1 MKEFDSLQE
10 IWKQQ
15 KQSTLPDVSEIIA
28 KAKKEKQTISNKIL
42 FQVIVL
48 VLSMV
53 GVAWVVLTIDFKMI
67 TTYIG
72 ISLMFLCVGGYS
84 TIRIYQMTRLNKI
97 DLTQSP
103 TKTLIELEQFYAFQ
117 QFVGTKVTLAY
128 FVILNIA
135 MGLYFIEVMAPM
147 STISKTIFFTI
158 YIFWMLFAY
167 FYIGK
172 RQKAREYERTQRII
186 DSIKEMEQYYQ
197 V

>member
-15 KQSTLPDVSEIIA
+15 RESTLPDVSVIIE
-28 KAKKEKQTISNKIL
+28 KAKKQKQTIANKML

-48 VLSMV
+48 ALSMV
-53 GVAWVVLTIDFKMI
+53 AVAWVVMTIDFKMI
-67 TTYIG
+67 ITYIG

-84 TIRIYQMTRLNKI
+84 AIRIYQMIRLNKI

-103 TKTLIELEQFYAFQ
+103 TKTLAELEQFYAFQ

-128 FVILNIA
+128 FIILNIA
-135 MGLYFIEVMAPM
+135 MGLYFVEVMAPM
-147 STISKTIFFTI
+147 STLSKTIFFTI
-158 YIFWMLFAY
+158 YAFWMLFAY

-172 RQKAREYERTQRII
+172 KQKASEYERTQRII
-186 DSIKEMEQYYQ
+186 DSIREMEQKLEE
-197 V
+197 